1 MCPRGWCGGVRTVR
15 SARGRCL
22 GEDKGVLWAVHFRAE
37 LLGSGP
43 KVVEDERRP
52 TVGGNWDIVGQIGAF

>member
-1 MCPRGWCGGVRTVR
+1 MR
-15 SARGRCL
+15 SARGRYL
-22 GEDKGVLWAVHFRAE
+22 GENKGVLWAVHFRAE

-52 TVGGNWDIVGQIGAF
+52 TAGGNWDIVGQIGAF